1 MAIIKL
7 SQLIL
12 EDKRSRQF
20 RRPLFMNALTRGKF
34 KSAYN
39 QYLEGNVIYRGLRGS
54 ATYPY
59 WVVNP
64 VKSYRV
70 SRNTNNF
77 YTGLLDKL
85 PAWKDYPKRSRSI
98 ICSSNPAYCESYGN
112 VVVVLPV
119 NGAKIGV
126 CPEEDIW
133 ASFRGTLHNRLG
145 IDSLGDFNSFFVDA
159 LYTIND
165 TLGRLARELTEDSY
179 DLFMKRMDAEVPP
192 YVLSNSIKKTLNREW
207 HMAPARKISTDL
219 LENQTAGW
227 EDYFN
232 KLLDPKTNK
241 FQIQTIET
249 FHVDYV
255 HEVWTDATSLL
266 ISDHHAKELL
276 LSPSGIKIPGDPNLD
291 IKI

>member
-12 EDKRSRQF
+12 EDRRSRQF

-39 QYLEGNVIYRGLRGS
+39 QYLEGNAIYRGLRGS

-59 WVVNP
+59 WIVNP
-64 VKSYRV
+64 AKSYRV

-133 ASFRGTLHNRLG
+133 GSFRKTVYDRLG
-145 IDSLGDFNSFFVDA
+145 LKSMGEFNNFFVGA
-159 LYTIND
+159 LEKINH
-165 TLGRLARELTEDSY
+165 TLGELARGLTEDNY

-192 YVLSNSIKKTLNREW
+192 YVLSNSIQKLYDREWYEDAVKKTT
-207 HMAPARKISTDL
+207 IDL
-219 LENQTAGW
+219 VQNQTAGW

-232 KLLDPKTNK
+232 KLLDPKTNG
-241 FQIQTIET
+241 FQIQPIET
-249 FHVDYV
+249 FHVRYV

-276 LSPSGIKIPGDPNLD
+276 LSPSGIKMPGDPNLD